1 MADDPLAKLVRRAD
15 AVAATA
21 SALVARAIREI
32 RGELANLSKELDLAG
47 SADARERAYAMVRR
61 RMARLSRRLAALLE
75 AQNEAAARGAARAA
89 SGMAGVEV
97 RYSAERAEAIC
108 ELVTP
113 AQGENLAAVF
123 TDRMGAGVIDALRE
137 ATVGALRDQAVAGGS
152 MKDLARDIAER
163 WSGAAGGEAPR
174 FVDAAGRTWDT
185 ATYFQMSA
193 RTNTMR
199 VYNDCLM
206 DGVARATGGD
216 LFRVSRHGGDPH
228 CACATWQGVI
238 YSYSGRT
245 KGFPTY
251 DDVRRGGC
259 FHPNCVHAPEAV
271 DETAHRDEIE
281 LQRAVPFDPD
291 AADDPDAQDERKYRI
306 DQARKMRD
314 NPGMTQEAAR
324 VAVDR
329 DNLAAAIR
337 FGLVRADAGNLV
349 AEMTDA
355 QVAALCPN
363 GNPPRFEAV
372 KKVRGGTRK
381 EPKYEP
387 ERWNRGSRGGVVH
400 VRRDADLAHIL
411 GVAGADGVK
420 ASKQKTKAETMAM
433 DVASAVKEIS
443 HSVDWMRNAKIPPTI
458 IERESRHERAVDI
471 CWRRNAEYERADRNS
486 KRKPTAEN
494 LKALHVAL
502 AKYERAYRLKEKIED
517 RLFAEC
523 LPWARKYVI
532 HRADPYL
539 INTGKV
545 SKELP
550 RWESARE
557 LLREIVARDVFPS
570 KPLNVVKTKKDNRS
584 FQSGLSINMGGN
596 SKVPTFVHE
605 TMHFVEEHNPHV
617 HERCVEFLKY
627 RTQGEDLQSLRE
639 LTGRGYDRKEVCRP
653 DHFFNPYCGKAYEAR
668 IRHGDNKGRV
678 EVIATE
684 VLSMGV
690 ERLVKNPIRFL
701 REDPEYA
708 TFCLGLI
715 RGDI

>member
-15 AVAATA
+15 AAAATA

-152 MKDLARDIAER
+152 MKDLARDMAER

-228 CACATWQGVI
+228 CACAAWQGVI

-259 FHPNCVHAPEAV
+259 FHPNCVHTPEAV

-337 FGLVRADAGNLV
+337 FGLVRGDAAELV
-349 AEMTDA
+349 AKMTDA
-355 QVAALCPN
+355 QVTALCPD
-363 GNPPRFEAV
+363 GNPPRFEPV
-372 KKVRGGTRK
+372 KRVRGGTRK

-387 ERWNRGSRGGVVH
+387 ERWNRGRRGGVVH
-400 VRRDADLAHIL
+400 VSRDADAQRLL
-411 GVAGADGVK
+411 EVCGAD
-420 ASKQKTKAETMAM
+420 
-433 DVASAVKEIS
+433 
-443 HSVDWMRNAKIPPTI
+443 
-458 IERESRHERAVDI
+458 RA
-471 CWRRNAEYERADRNS
+471 
-486 KRKPTAEN
+486 TAEEKSEWRPTTP
-494 LKALHVAL
+494 LEKATDAL
-502 AKYERAYRLKEKIED
+502 M
-517 RLFAEC
+517 
-523 LPWARKYVI
+523 
-532 HRADPYL
+532 
-539 INTGKV
+539 
-545 SKELP
+545 
-550 RWESARE
+550 
-557 LLREIVARDVFPS
+557 REIGARHTD
-570 KPLNVVKTKKDNRS
+570 KPLGIETVNPNYDMP
-584 FQSGLSINMGGN
+584 QSKLRRLGLRDDAYTSNCQ
-596 SKVPTFVHE
+596 
-605 TMHFVEEHNPHV
+605 
-617 HERCVEFLKY
+617 RCV
-627 RTQGEDLQSLRE
+627 
-639 LTGRGYDRKEVCRP
+639 P
-653 DHFFNPYCGKAYEAR
+653 AYEAR
-668 IRHGDNKGRV
+668 CRGYDVTALPMDGNSDGLRMWKDGYKDAVVCKGGKSFRSDFEEKTASDPASSRYLLRIRWKGSTSAHFFMARKTTDGMV
-678 EVIATE
+678 Y
-684 VLSMGV
+684 
-690 ERLVKNPIRFL
+690 
-701 REDPEYA
+701 EDPQNSSRNAAEFFGRASTARGHNWYLRIDNREFTEAMKDCVGHTTA
-708 TFCLGLI
+708 T
-715 RGDI
+715 

>member
-15 AVAATA
+15 AAAATA

-152 MKDLARDIAER
+152 MKDLARDMAER

-228 CACATWQGVI
+228 CACAAWQGVI

-259 FHPNCVHAPEAV
+259 FHPNCVHTPEAV

-337 FGLVRADAGNLV
+337 FGLVRGDAAEIV
-349 AEMTDA
+349 AKMTDA
-355 QVAALCPN
+355 QVTALCPD
-363 GNPPRFEAV
+363 GNPPRFEPV
-372 KKVRGGTRK
+372 KRVRGGTRK

-387 ERWNRGSRGGVVH
+387 ERWNRGRRGGVVH
-400 VRRDADLAHIL
+400 VSRDADAQRLL
-411 GVAGADGVK
+411 EVCGAD
-420 ASKQKTKAETMAM
+420 
-433 DVASAVKEIS
+433 
-443 HSVDWMRNAKIPPTI
+443 
-458 IERESRHERAVDI
+458 RA
-471 CWRRNAEYERADRNS
+471 
-486 KRKPTAEN
+486 TAEEKSEWRPTTP
-494 LKALHVAL
+494 LEKATDAL
-502 AKYERAYRLKEKIED
+502 M
-517 RLFAEC
+517 
-523 LPWARKYVI
+523 
-532 HRADPYL
+532 
-539 INTGKV
+539 
-545 SKELP
+545 
-550 RWESARE
+550 
-557 LLREIVARDVFPS
+557 REIGARHTD
-570 KPLNVVKTKKDNRS
+570 KPLGIDGANPNY
-584 FQSGLSINMGGN
+584 
-596 SKVPTFVHE
+596 SKGREWQV
-605 TMHFVEEHNPHV
+605 NCQ
-617 HERCVEFLKY
+617 RCV
-627 RTQGEDLQSLRE
+627 
-639 LTGRGYDRKEVCRP
+639 P
-653 DHFFNPYCGKAYEAR
+653 AYEAR
-668 IRHGDNKGRV
+668 CRGYDVTALSSSEDNDPFKLNLARNSRAMWKNRNIETFTAKNFKV
-678 EVIATE
+678 
-684 VLSMGV
+684 GV
-690 ERLVKNPIRFL
+690 ERKMAIWGDGARAEVRIGWKGRRGCGHVFMAIQENGKTRFVDPQEPSRDASSFFAFAATRGNNAFHWLL
-701 REDPEYA
+701 RIDDNEFTEEA
-708 TFCLGLI
+708 KRCFRHL
-715 RGDI
+715 

>member
-47 SADARERAYAMVRR
+47 SANARERAYAMVRR

-152 MKDLARDIAER
+152 MKDLARDMAER

-228 CACATWQGVI
+228 CACAAWQGVI

-411 GVAGADGVK
+411 GVCNVNDAGGKVGGWTPQTDLEK
-420 ASKQKTKAETMAM
+420 ATDTLMAQIGAKRTK
-433 DVASAVKEIS
+433 
-443 HSVDWMRNAKIPPTI
+443 
-458 IERESRHERAVDI
+458 ERKDPLKSNPKFGD
-471 CWRRNAEYERADRNS
+471 YRADDPNMAFCINCQRCV
-486 KRKPTAEN
+486 PTAE
-494 LKALHVAL
+494 
-502 AKYERAYRLKEKIED
+502 
-517 RLFAEC
+517 
-523 LPWARKYVI
+523 AR
-532 HRADPYL
+532 
-539 INTGKV
+539 
-545 SKELP
+545 
-550 RWESARE
+550 
-557 LLREIVARDVFPS
+557 F
-570 KPLNVVKTKKDNRS
+570 
-584 FQSGLSINMGGN
+584 
-596 SKVPTFVHE
+596 
-605 TMHFVEEHNPHV
+605 
-617 HERCVEFLKY
+617 
-627 RTQGEDLQSLRE
+627 
-639 LTGRGYDRKEVCRP
+639 RGYDVTALPRQTVLHRGRIVGDDKDELYSGIDRTNDAEFFFPTFKDAQPISYRREEDIEAKMREWGDGSRAQITCKWKGRKSGGHTFMVVQENGKTRFIDPQTGSEDCAWYFR
-653 DHFFNPYCGKAYEAR
+653 DIKRDRKYNFFAR
-668 IRHGDNKGRV
+668 IDNLFMNDRMK
-678 EVIATE
+678 
-684 VLSMGV
+684 LCC
-690 ERLVKNPIRFL
+690 KP
-701 REDPEYA
+701 
-708 TFCLGLI
+708 
-715 RGDI
+715 